1 MNDSMY
7 IAATGMVAHQKSV
20 DAIANN
26 MANVNTQG
34 YKKNRVNFE
43 DLVYRGLAGMAGLPG
58 TGAAPG
64 VLSGS
69 GVAIAAL
76 TKSFA
81 QGELKKTDA
90 MFDVAIQGDGFM
102 EVTLADG
109 GVEYTRGGTLTVNQD
124 GLLATAD
131 GLSLRPAVRVG
142 TDVRQLVVQ
151 ADGTVMA
158 QSDSQSS
165 PVEVGRIELAHFAD
179 ATGLTPAGANLYKAT
194 ERSGDAIY
202 GQPGEGPFGTLA
214 QGYQE
219 ASNVNMVQ
227 EMVDLMVAQ
236 RAYESSV
243 KVIQASDEM
252 LAMGNNLRK

>member
-26 MANVNTQG
+26 MANISTQG
-34 YKKNRVNFE
+34 YKKSRVNFE
-43 DLVYRGLAGMAGLPG
+43 DLVYRGLAGAASPDAAN
-58 TGAAPG
+58 GAPTL
-64 VLSGS
+64 LSGS
-69 GVAIAAL
+69 GVGIAAL
-76 TKSFA
+76 TKSFT

-109 GVEYTRGGTLTVNQD
+109 SLQYTRGGALTVNQD
-124 GLLATAD
+124 GLLATAG
-131 GLSLRPAVRVG
+131 GLPLRPAVRVG
-142 TDVRQLVVQ
+142 TDVRQLTVQ
-151 ADGTVMA
+151 ADGVVMA

-165 PVEVGRIELAHFAD
+165 AIEVGRIELAHFAD
-179 ATGLTPAGANLYKAT
+179 ASGLTPLGTNLYKAT

-219 ASNVNMVQ
+219 SSNVNIVQ